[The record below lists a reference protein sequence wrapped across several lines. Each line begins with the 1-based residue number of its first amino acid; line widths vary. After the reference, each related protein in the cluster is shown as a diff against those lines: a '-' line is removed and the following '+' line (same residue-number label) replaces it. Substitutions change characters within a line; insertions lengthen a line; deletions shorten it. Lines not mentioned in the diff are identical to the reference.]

1 MPAFHYLVAVS
12 SVTRRATS
20 ALPRLEPRVRP
31 RLRSKNGAA
40 RAAVL
45 LASLVTCLP
54 SAVHAQDVAPTTIQQ
69 PNADRRRL
77 SPDQIREVAPALE
90 QFTQQHLYGE
100 VWKRP
105 GLSPRDRSMVV
116 VAAMIARGEAP
127 ALTYYANQA
136 IENGVKPAEISE
148 TITHLA
154 FYTGWGR
161 AMAAVGPVRDVFAAR
176 HVRPED
182 LPPAFGALQP
192 LDPAKDAVRASG
204 VSNQF
209 GTVSPGTV
217 AYTNGL
223 LFKELWQ
230 RPYLSQRD
238 RSLVTI
244 SALIAGGQAEQ
255 LPYHLNRGMDQ
266 GLTQGQ
272 VGEVLTQLAF
282 YAGWP
287 SVFAAM
293 PIARQVFEQ
302 RAGKSAGK

>member
-1 MPAFHYLVAVS
+1 MHSHLRRKSTTVLAFA
-12 SVTRRATS
+12 
-20 ALPRLEPRVRP
+20 
-31 RLRSKNGAA
+31 
-40 RAAVL
+40 L
-45 LASLVTCLP
+45 LASVVTGLP
-54 SAVHAQDVAPTTIQQ
+54 SAAQAQEVALTTVQQ

-77 SPDQIREVAPALE
+77 SPDQVREVAPALE
-90 QFTQQHLYGE
+90 QYTQQHLYGE

-176 HVRPED
+176 GVRAQD

-192 LDPAKDAVRASG
+192 LDLANDTARATG
-204 VSNQF
+204 SNQF
-209 GTVSPGTV
+209 ATVSPGTV

-238 RSLVTI
+238 RSLVTV
-244 SALIAGGQAEQ
+244 SALVAGGQAEQ
-255 LPYHLNRGMDQ
+255 LTYHLNRGMDQ
-266 GLTQGQ
+266 GLTQAQ
-272 VGEVLTQLAF
+272 VGEMLTQLAF

-287 SVFAAM
+287 SVFSAM
-293 PIARQVFEQ
+293 PVAKKVFEQ
-302 RAGKSAGK
+302 RAGKGAGK